1 MTVRTYVYV
10 QEFELYIIEKIEK
23 KKNNEIEIEKKPLFS
38 NMKRLYIC
46 T

>member
-23 KKNNEIEIEKKPLFS
+23 KNNEIEIEKKNLFS
-38 NMKRLYIC
+38 NMKRFVC